1 MKKNNVYKIIM
12 LVILTVAITFIITS
26 IVMYN
31 TLGKNNVKYVS
42 TDSIGRT
49 FKTFHDFIEKNY
61 LGEINEDEMLESAIK
76 GYVAGLNDEYSEYIT
91 KEEMEEYMQDAT
103 GKYVGIGVYIANNTK
118 TNQIVV
124 LMPIKGSPAEEA
136 GIKSGDVITKVDG
149 VAYKGEQ
156 LSEASSALK
165 KEEGTKVKVEILRES
180 GETVELEIERRNIKV
195 NHIET
200 KVLND
205 NIGYMEIST
214 FDDGCYEEFK
224 TKWED
229 LKNQNIKSLIIDLR
243 NNGGGIV
250 KEATDIA
257 DMMVEKGETL
267 LITTSKNKEEKITK
281 AIQEKTINLPIV
293 ILVNENTAS
302 SSEILS
308 AAVRENNDNVTIVG
322 KTTYGKGVIQ
332 TIFNLTDGSG
342 IKLTTNEYYTP
353 KRNTINKVG
362 IKPDIEVEFPTYI
375 EDDPKRQALRY
386 AMEAMGDYLSHK
398 SNGKEFC
405 PDLVLKYARKYAE
418 VCREKSLSEKM
429 LEEAKKPEDIML

>member
-12 LVILTVAITFIITS
+12 LIILTVAITFIITS
-26 IVMYN
+26 IIMYN

-42 TDSIGRT
+42 TDSIGKT

-61 LGEINEDEMLESAIK
+61 WGEIDEDEMLESAIK

-124 LMPIKGSPAEEA
+124 LTPIKGSPAEEA

-149 VAYKGEQ
+149 VEYTGEQ

-180 GETVELEIERRNIKV
+180 GETVELEIERKSIKI
-195 NHIET
+195 NHIES
-200 KVLND
+200 KVLDN
-205 NIGYMEIST
+205 NIGYMKIST

-224 TKWED
+224 TKWEE
-229 LKNQNIKSLIIDLR
+229 LEKQNIKSLIIDLR

-250 KEATDIA
+250 KESTNIA

-267 LITTSKNKEEKITK
+267 LITASKNNEEKITK
-281 AIQEKTINLPIV
+281 ATQEKIIDLPIV
-293 ILVNENTAS
+293 ILVNEGTAS
-302 SSEILS
+302 ASEILT
-308 AAVRENNDNVTIVG
+308 AAVKENNNNVTVIG
-322 KTTYGKGVIQ
+322 KNTYGKGVIQ
-332 TIFNLTDGSG
+332 TIFNLADGSG

-353 KRNTINKVG
+353 KHNTINKVG
-362 IKPDIEVEFPTYI
+362 IKPDIEVEFPEEESLYSVEEKNDTQLQKAI
-375 EDDPKRQALRY
+375 EI
-386 AMEAMGDYLSHK
+386 
-398 SNGKEFC
+398 
-405 PDLVLKYARKYAE
+405 LK
-418 VCREKSLSEKM
+418 
-429 LEEAKKPEDIML
+429 

>member
-12 LVILTVAITFIITS
+12 LVILTAAITFIITS

-31 TLGKNNVKYVS
+31 TLGKNSVKYVS

-49 FKTFHDFIEKNY
+49 FKTFHNFIEKNY
-61 LGEINEDEMLESAIK
+61 IGDMDEDKMLESAIK
-76 GYVAGLNDEYSEYIT
+76 GYVAGLDDEYSEYIT
-91 KEEMEEYMQDAT
+91 KEEMQEYMEDTT
-103 GKYVGIGVYIANNTK
+103 GKYVGIGIYIANNTK

-124 LMPIKGSPAEEA
+124 LMPMKGSPAEEA

-149 VAYKGEQ
+149 VAYTGEQ

-165 KEEGTKVKVEILRES
+165 KEEGTKAKVEILRES
-180 GETVELEIERRNIKV
+180 GEIVELEVERRSIKV

-205 NIGYMEIST
+205 NIGYMEIAT

-257 DMMVEKGETL
+257 DMMVEKGKTL
-267 LITTSKNKEEKITK
+267 LITSSKNKDEKITK
-281 AIQEKTINLPIV
+281 ATQEKTIDLPIV

-308 AAVRENNDNVTIVG
+308 AAVKENNDNVTIIG

-332 TIFNLTDGSG
+332 TIYNLTDGSG

-353 KRNTINKVG
+353 KHNSINKVG
-362 IKPDIEVEFPTYI
+362 IKPDIEVEFP
-375 EDDPKRQALRY
+375 
-386 AMEAMGDYLSHK
+386 
-398 SNGKEFC
+398 KEEN
-405 PDLVLKYARKYAE
+405 LYSV
-418 VCREKSLSEKM
+418 
-429 LEEAKKPEDIML
+429 EEAKDTQLQKAIEVLK